1 MIRAVKSAS
10 ESPRQY
16 NNSLREGQAA
26 QTRERILDATVALL
40 AEGGDSDVAMPDVA
54 ARAGVSL
61 RTVYRNFP
69 SRDALLDAVAHWI
82 TAQFATRMKFP
93 TSAAEYGDRAEMLH
107 VVFELEPLYRAL
119 FASAAGR
126 AAHVRSNVD
135 RSALIQKAF
144 ADELDGLSA
153 AQRRRFAALMH
164 LVQSSN
170 GALFLHDYT
179 ALSQNDIVRAL
190 RWASLVL
197 AEAVA
202 DPDRRKE
209 L

>member
-1 MIRAVKSAS
+1 MKSDGG
-10 ESPRQY
+10 PTRQY
-16 NNSLREGQAA
+16 NNSLRQDQAA
-26 QTRERILDATVALL
+26 QTRERILDAAVALL

-69 SRDALLDAVAHWI
+69 TRDALLDAVANRI
-82 TAQFATRMKFP
+82 TAQFSTRMMTFP
-93 TSAAEYGDRAEMLH
+93 ASAAEYAARAEMLH

-126 AAHVRSNVD
+126 AAHIRSNVD
-135 RSALIQKAF
+135 RNALIQKAF

-170 GALFLHDYT
+170 GALFLHDYA

-190 RWASLVL
+190 RWATRVL
-197 AEAVA
+197 AEAVV